1 MPDVRFIYLTGL
13 VMPRFSNA
21 RLRGSWNEEG
31 RTAAAWSERPMAPV
45 ACDDGCPGFEAV
57 VSFAASEIGKRFEWN
72 VVGDGPGGADRQLVT
87 VEEDDALSRRTVLAF
102 VLGPAGQVERYH
114 LVLARRLGAN
124 AVQRSGAPPALRF
137 AVWAP
142 NARAVEVVFG
152 DGRNGYIS
160 DEGAGIDASRP
171 PVRLARAER
180 GVWETSAD
188 EPALESYAR
197 AEFTPYGFRV
207 TRDDGSISY
216 RTDLYS
222 RWQVGQGSFDPQ
234 GRIYGGTSA
243 GLDGAVSCSSVVDP
257 GTLLA
262 SAPREAATPFA
273 PCADFWRDEHDLS
286 RPVPDRV
293 EDLVIYELHVGALGV
308 GRPDSGTFED
318 ALALLD
324 DHLVPLGVN
333 AIELLPMAQFSGNAA
348 WGYGNSHHL
357 AIEMAAGGRE
367 ALMRFVR
374 ACHRRGIAVLMDVV
388 YNHWDLHAA
397 RALWQLDSVAP
408 ERNVYYWYEGTAA
421 DHATPEGGY
430 VNNGS
435 SGWAPRYS
443 EEQVRRL
450 FAASAAVLLDELHLD
465 GFRVDLLDAIHR
477 DNRLN
482 DRGGP
487 AVPRANL
494 YGAKMLREWARTL
507 RLLRPSVMLIAE
519 DHTGWAD
526 VTRPVEEGGLGFD
539 AAWYVDFYHHL
550 VGPRSAG
557 SGWAALLGESA
568 WGDDRPLGLDRFDAA
583 LNGAAERKVVYHESH
598 DEAGNAAGSARTIVD
613 AVNGAPLVGET
624 RDFAEARCRLAFGL
638 AMLSPGTPMF
648 LMGEEVGAANLYR
661 YEGFLENR
669 EDLVGL
675 RLGLGRRL
683 FRFYQDLI
691 RFRLARAPVRARR
704 VATVHRHEA
713 NRVIAFLRGDAEL
726 LVVASFANRPY
737 AAGYVVASEAIPDR
751 EWREVF
757 NSDAVDYGGAG
768 VGNGEG
774 PRRTSSRRI
783 EVVVPANGF
792 VVLEAR

>member
-13 VMPRFSNA
+13 PTRRFANA
-21 RLRGSWNEEG
+21 RLRGSWDDLG
-31 RTAAAWSERPMAPV
+31 RTAAAWSERPMSPV
-45 ACDDGCPGFEAV
+45 VCDDGCPGFEAV
-57 VSFAASEIGKRFEWN
+57 VSFPTSELGRKFEWT
-72 VVGDGPGGADRQLVT
+72 VVGDGPGGADRPLVT
-87 VEEDDALSRRTVLAF
+87 VEEDDPHSRRTVRSF
-102 VLGPAGQVERYH
+102 VLGPARQVERHH

-124 AVQRSGAPPALRF
+124 AADRPGAPPALRF
-137 AVWAP
+137 AIWAP
-142 NARAVEVVFG
+142 NARTVEVVFG

-160 DEGAGIDASRP
+160 DDGAGIDPSRA
-171 PVRLARAER
+171 PVPLACADG

-188 EPALESYAR
+188 DPALDSYAR
-197 AEFTPYGFRV
+197 AELTPYAFRV
-207 TRDDGSISY
+207 TRDDGSSSY

-234 GRIYGGTSA
+234 GSIYGGTCA

-257 GTLLA
+257 RTVP
-262 SAPREAATPFA
+262 APRRDPATPFM
-273 PCADFWRDEHDLS
+273 PCDEFWRGEHDAS
-286 RPVPDRV
+286 RPVPTRV
-293 EDLVIYELHVGALGV
+293 EDLVVYELHVGALGV
-308 GRPDSGTFED
+308 GRADSGTFED
-318 ALALLD
+318 AIALLD

-357 AIEMAAGGRE
+357 AIEMAAGGRD

-388 YNHWDLHAA
+388 YNHWDLHAE
-397 RALWQLDSVAP
+397 RAQWQHDSVAP

-450 FAASAAVLLDELHLD
+450 FASSAAVLLDELHLD

-482 DRGGP
+482 ERDGP
-487 AVPRANL
+487 PVARANL
-494 YGAKMLREWARTL
+494 YGAKLLREWARTL
-507 RLLRPSVMLIAE
+507 RLLRPSVMLVAE

-526 VTRPVEEGGLGFD
+526 VTRPLEEGGLGFD

-550 VGPRSAG
+550 VGPAG
-557 SGWAALLGESA
+557 SGWAALLSEAA

-583 LNGAAERKVVYHESH
+583 LNGAAARKVVYHESH
-598 DEAGNAAGSARTIVD
+598 DEAGNAAGSARTIAA
-613 AVNGAPLVGET
+613 AVNGAPLVGAT
-624 RDFAEARCRLAFGL
+624 REVAEARSRLAFGL

-648 LMGEEVGAANLYR
+648 LMGEEVGAAKPYR
-661 YEGFLENR
+661 HDSFLENR

-675 RLGLGRRL
+675 RLGVGRGL
-683 FRFYQDLI
+683 FRCYQDLI
-691 RFRLARAPVRARR
+691 RLRLARPAVRSRR
-704 VATVHRHEA
+704 LATVHRHEA

-737 AAGYVVASEAIPDR
+737 AAGYVLESGAIPDR

-757 NSDAVDYGGAG
+757 NSDAVEYGGTGAG
-768 VGNGEG
+768 NRGAA
-774 PRRTSSRRI
+774 PRSSGGRI
-783 EVVVPANGF
+783 EVVVPASGL
-792 VVLEAR
+792 VVLEPA